1 MRICASILMLVS
13 TIYSQDLNVKYKY
26 ILDLYNKFN
35 TRANLTDISSP
46 FFISQSP
53 QTAIDTPNLN
63 LEAIIDN
70 RVKINSKWYE
80 VGKEYDDFI
89 DMEGCPDEDDYDD
102 EDGYYEAWS
111 EFESYAQE
119 KMRSEFLDY
128 VDSCPVDAWNEF
140 SD

>member
-13 TIYSQDLNVKYKY
+13 IIYSQDLNIKYKY

-53 QTAIDTPNLN
+53 QTAID
-63 LEAIIDN
+63 LEAIIEN

-80 VGKEYDDFI
+80 VGKEYDDLYILEIKGLTARVLHQDQYINLKFI
-89 DMEGCPDEDDYDD
+89 K
-102 EDGYYEAWS
+102 S
-111 EFESYAQE
+111 S
-119 KMRSEFLDY
+119 
-128 VDSCPVDAWNEF
+128 VDVEVY
-140 SD
+140 

>member
-13 TIYSQDLNVKYKY
+13 TIYSQDLNIKYKY

-53 QTAIDTPNLN
+53 QTAMDTPNLN
-63 LEAIIDN
+63 LEAIIEN

-80 VGKEYDDFI
+80 VGKEYDDLYILEIKGLTARVLHQDQYINLKFI
-89 DMEGCPDEDDYDD
+89 KSSVDVKV
-102 EDGYYEAWS
+102 YEYNFA
-111 EFESYAQE
+111 FISYKFKRQ
-119 KMRSEFLDY
+119 
-128 VDSCPVDAWNEF
+128 
-140 SD
+140 